1 MQYLCGFAGFFFF
14 LIIESLND
22 LMRTPRDLVRGGASV
37 KIKRQ
42 QERLSSPGSDP
53 DPGQQSPRR
62 NNPSFNGR
70 SKKGD
75 EMFISNERNDKALN
89 IDRIITL
96 TICSDEDGRY
106 YLRALAKH
114 DSITIMSG
122 NAEEV
127 RAGYGKLME
136 RLNSRQRVVV
146 ERV

>member
-1 MQYLCGFAGFFFF
+1 
-14 LIIESLND
+14 
-22 LMRTPRDLVRGGASV
+22 MRVPRRFVLGDASV
-37 KIKRQ
+37 KMR
-42 QERLSSPGSDP
+42 GSRSGCHLLGRSGSGTAVTP
-53 DPGQQSPRR
+53 PEQSL
-62 NNPSFNGR
+62 FNGR

-89 IDRIITL
+89 IDNVITL

-146 ERV
+146 DRV